1 LFLLAR
7 LVERVHQADTAAP
20 PVPVDLQGVFED
32 VVEQVADS
40 RDDDSFPDLGFRS
53 SLLVEQLP
61 ETLTGDPT
69 EHNDN
74 YGDKGEMECTLLAF
88 VFSFL
93 NAWVLIASLFSVC
106 RWLLDHNDPA
116 AGVDETPAARGGDG
130 GGADEDDE
138 DDDTNVFD
146 RAERADP
153 VAPLLHHGGHHRG
166 GGEHNKEYGAM
177 GSSSSELPSVSE

>member
-1 LFLLAR
+1 MKRPYRIPLSTLAVASFMFMPVAISLLLLVTIEHIPQLLVLGSALTGVILFLLAR
-7 LVERVHQADTAAP
+7 LVERVHQVDTAAP

-74 YGDKGEMECTLLAF
+74 YGDKGQVECTLL
-88 VFSFL
+88 V
-93 NAWVLIASLFSVC
+93 
-106 RWLLDHNDPA
+106 
-116 AGVDETPAARGGDG
+116 
-130 GGADEDDE
+130 
-138 DDDTNVFD
+138 
-146 RAERADP
+146 
-153 VAPLLHHGGHHRG
+153 
-166 GGEHNKEYGAM
+166 
-177 GSSSSELPSVSE
+177 SSCHF